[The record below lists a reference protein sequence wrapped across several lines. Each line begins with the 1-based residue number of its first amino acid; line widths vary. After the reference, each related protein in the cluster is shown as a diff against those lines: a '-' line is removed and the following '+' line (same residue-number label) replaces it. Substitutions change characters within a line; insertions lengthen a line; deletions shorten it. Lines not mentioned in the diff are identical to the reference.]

1 MAEKMIKNLLEK
13 KLVLLKKLKG
23 HLQKQNKAV
32 GENDERLLAQILSA
46 KEKVIESLIKD
57 DQDLDRQVAVLD
69 DKNRIA
75 IANNLKEFEI
85 QIERETEIIF
95 EMENDC
101 EKKLMNERFELF
113 ERMKS
118 LKKGR
123 TLLKGYGRSPR
134 IKPKLKGS
142 I

>member
-1 MAEKMIKNLLEK
+1 MDLLDTH
-13 KLVLLKKLKG
+13 
-23 HLQKQNKAV
+23 HLRSDIVN
-32 GENDERLLAQILSA
+32 RLLGGEEDEQTTPF
-46 KEKVIESLIKD
+46 
-57 DQDLDRQVAVLD
+57 LDRLVE
-69 DKNRIA
+69 IA
-75 IANNLKEFEI
+75 
-85 QIERETEIIF
+85 

-101 EKKLMNERFELF
+101 EKKLMNERFEIF

-118 LKKGR
+118 LKNGR

>member
-1 MAEKMIKNLLEK
+1 MKIPLFPLNVVLFPEGEL
-13 KLVLLKKLKG
+13 KLRIFEPRYIDMVSDCLRNNIGFGVCLI
-23 HLQKQNKAV
+23 Q
-32 GENDERLLAQILSA
+32 DD
-46 KEKVIESLIKD
+46 KE
-57 DQDLDRQVAVLD
+57 LDRQVAILD
-69 DKNRIA
+69 EKNRIA
-75 IANNLKEFEI
+75 IANNLQEFEI
-85 QIERETEIIF
+85 QIEKETEIIS

-113 ERMKS
+113 ERMKL
-118 LKKGR
+118 LKNGR

>member
-1 MAEKMIKNLLEK
+1 
-13 KLVLLKKLKG
+13 
-23 HLQKQNKAV
+23 
-32 GENDERLLAQILSA
+32 
-46 KEKVIESLIKD
+46 
-57 DQDLDRQVAVLD
+57 
-69 DKNRIA
+69 
-75 IANNLKEFEI
+75 
-85 QIERETEIIF
+85 
-95 EMENDC
+95 MENDC

-118 LKKGR
+118 LKNGR